1 MEPGLSSM
9 QQDVIPPW
17 EEVEAYLRTI
27 EPGSATDD
35 YIDELA
41 ERVFDVPNVL
51 QAAQALIVALDRAQS
66 SLTQRSIALALALC
80 APLESTQAVDA
91 LVAAYRQGI
100 QDPFLAPSLLE
111 ALSIL
116 ALRNP
121 LARAE
126 IAAALLRLDLNDS
139 RYLLIRAAKVIGWLD
154 NAQPDAALRGK
165 LHTFYT
171 ATDLAVQ
178 SEAYYQLGLI
188 TLSEAFL
195 ASNRAE
201 LKQRLS
207 VAQALFV
214 QAEMTEETRDD
225 AALFHILVDAVVAI
239 HTLTDESPEMV
250 QRVLQDIERLQTHL
264 QRINTRMWKD
274 YRSPYT
280 DLMAVR
286 VLGVVDALKRA
297 MLSANAAEDWT
308 NLDAALIELATFH
321 ALIRSQTPVTET
333 SSRISAAISAVADR
347 VLSPQLGSVVIR
359 AVGRR
364 RLTLVVERYRLD
376 PTHDANVASS
386 LQALEQIAIVS
397 ETGSAGDILHNRFPQ
412 LDELTK
418 RLNTSAEEVLENFL
432 DAVGSNSVDRFIEKL
447 GLPLALL
454 PIDRPDLYGSD
465 PAVDG
470 AVRSLLYKLRAQ
482 LDPYPLHQWHRLV
495 ETIQEIVSFVSLVR
509 DTVPAYTR
517 CIEDEG
523 KGQSASERDLQEHL
537 FEALRIKYNRNVS
550 YEHARIGG
558 GRADNGLRFEE
569 CFFPIEVKHEFSS
582 VNPQA
587 IHEDF
592 LTQPD
597 IYAAATD
604 RVAFLMVLDLRD
616 SNAAGRADHAKKRRR
631 AGQPAD
637 PTSLY
642 TLEDGFWVDGLP
654 TDPQLPHMKPKA
666 VIVGLV
672 PGNRPR
678 PSSTTTYSKRPSAAR
693 KKPPS

>member
-41 ERVFDVPNVL
+41 ERVFDVPNVP

-66 SLTQRSIALALALC
+66 SLTRRSIAFALALC
-80 APLESTQAVDA
+80 APLENTQAVDA
-91 LVAAYRQGI
+91 LVAVYRQCI

-126 IAAALLRLDLNDS
+126 IAAVLLRLDLNAS
-139 RYLLIRAAKVIGWLD
+139 RYLLVRAAKIIGRLD
-154 NAQPDAALRGK
+154 NVQPDAALRDK

-171 ATDLAVQ
+171 TTDLAVQ

-195 ASNRAE
+195 SSDRAE
-201 LKQRLS
+201 LQQRLS
-207 VAQALFV
+207 AAQALFV
-214 QAEMTEETRDD
+214 QAEMREETRDD
-225 AALFHILVDAVVAI
+225 AALFHILVDAVVTI

-264 QRINTRMWKD
+264 QRINSRVWKD

-280 DLMAVR
+280 DLMTVR

-321 ALIRSQTPVTET
+321 ALICSQTPITET
-333 SSRISAAISAVADR
+333 SSRISAAISAIADR
-347 VLSPQLGSVVIR
+347 VLSPQLGSVVMR

-364 RLTLVVERYRLD
+364 RLTLVVEHYRLD
-376 PTHDANVASS
+376 PTHDPDIAAS
-386 LQALEQIAIVS
+386 LQSLEQIALLS
-397 ETGSAGDILHNRFPQ
+397 ETVSAGDILHDRFPQ

-418 RLNTSAEEVLENFL
+418 QLNTSAEEVLVNFL

-454 PIDRPDLYGSD
+454 PIDQPDLYGSD
-465 PAVDG
+465 PTIDR
-470 AVRSLLYKLRAQ
+470 AVRSLLHKLRAQ
-482 LDPYPLHQWHRLV
+482 LDPYPTQQWHRLV
-495 ETIQEIVSFVSLVR
+495 EAIEALTSFVHLVR
-509 DTVPAYTR
+509 DTMPDYTR
-517 CIEDEG
+517 CVEDKG

-550 YEHARIGG
+550 YEHSRIGG

-569 CFFPIEVKHEFSS
+569 CFFPIEVKHEFRSI
-582 VNPQA
+582 NPRA

-604 RVAFLMVLDLRD
+604 RVAFLMVLDLRE
-616 SNAAGRADHAKKRRR
+616 SNAAGHADHAKKRRR

-637 PTSLY
+637 HKSLY

-654 TDPQLPHMKPKA
+654 TDPQLPYMKPKA

-678 PSSTTTYSKRPSAAR
+678 PSSTTTYDKRPPAARTKRPS
-693 KKPPS
+693 